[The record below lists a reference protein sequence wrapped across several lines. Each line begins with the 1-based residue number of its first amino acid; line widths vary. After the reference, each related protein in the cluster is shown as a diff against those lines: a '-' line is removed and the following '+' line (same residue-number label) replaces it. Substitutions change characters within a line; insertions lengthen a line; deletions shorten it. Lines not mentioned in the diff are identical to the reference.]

1 MKMNAELFINVLKDY
16 LEAKDLEIVKNLYK
30 GDNYVRLKWKYAK
43 DIFSGQQITGLD
55 FPDGKIGLTSKHST
69 ADEIENMLKLN
80 GLYYKSFKGYDYHF
94 TVDRGK
100 LKIDFLSL
108 YKNDS
113 DKFMNYFRLLNKE
126 EKKEVLKE
134 ALDCEYT
141 NEKVTEWLSEHET
154 DLLREISFNN

>member
-1 MKMNAELFINVLKDY
+1 MNAELLINVLMDY

-55 FPDGKIGLTSKHST
+55 LSNGKIGLTSKYST
-69 ADEIENMLKLN
+69 AKEIENILKSNDLH
-80 GLYYKSFKGYDYHF
+80 YDIFEDYFHYHF
-94 TVDRGK
+94 TVNQGK

-113 DKFMNYFRLLNKE
+113 DKFLNYFRLLNKE
-126 EKKEVLKE
+126 EKKDALKE
-134 ALDCEYT
+134 IIDCEH
-141 NEKVTEWLSEHET
+141 NNPKVTDWLSEHET
-154 DLLREISFNN
+154 DLLREVSFND